1 MWNTVHGERY
11 VPYAPAPGIPLRD
24 VDPTFFRSFATN
36 SVAPEV
42 SMLAEWRPI
51 KVLRFKLGLS
61 YVNRKSLYVF
71 HPDTLAQYPGTSG
84 LKYEKVIVRR
94 HRIELPLYIGAQF
107 NQFYLDVGFR
117 FVLKENLQL
126 RKHAVADG
134 NVITENY
141 GAVNYGYL
149 RYVPSATLGY
159 RFHTNAGDVGALV
172 AADWRTDKE
181 FDNRWVDMRFGL
193 SYSWNFKKRR

>member
-1 MWNTVHGERY
+1 M
-11 VPYAPAPGIPLRD
+11 
-24 VDPTFFRSFATN
+24 
-36 SVAPEV
+36 
-42 SMLAEWRPI
+42 
-51 KVLRFKLGLS
+51 
-61 YVNRKSLYVF
+61 
-71 HPDTLAQYPGTSG
+71 
-84 LKYEKVIVRR
+84 IVRR

-159 RFHTNAGDVGALV
+159 RFHTNAGMSALLLLLIGV
-172 AADWRTDKE
+172 LIRSSTIG
-181 FDNRWVDMRFGL
+181 GL
-193 SYSWNFKKRR
+193 TCDLVLLIRQ